1 MRFGN
6 AKSKNSVFHLPL
18 TNLSLYLQDIYIINH
33 KNTKNMRNNLKT
45 AAAAMSAL
53 LLAGAAMP
61 QTARADG
68 HDRTVANPIDLNYRF
83 QPEDNN
89 SPRREAADPVAV
101 YFKGYYY
108 LFASKS
114 GGYWRSPDMAEWEY
128 IPCKTIKTIE
138 DYAPSILA
146 IGDELYY
153 MSGGGKPHF
162 YKNAT
167 PEKDTWTE
175 VESKFA
181 YAADDPSLFMA
192 DDGRVYLYQGC
203 HDKKPIT
210 GVEVDPKDG
219 FRALGEPET
228 LINHNSA
235 KYGWEA
241 AGADNELDRDGYNEG
256 AACLKYN
263 GKYYLQYAAPGTQWR
278 NYGDGIYVSDSPLG
292 PFTYVEDSPFT
303 FKPGGFI
310 GGTGHGHTFQDKY
323 GNYWHVGTMK
333 ISVRHMFERRLGL
346 FPVVASDKHGMYAQ
360 TTFADYPFTIPDR
373 KVDFT
378 KTDIGAGWGLL
389 SYRKAMSASS
399 STDRAHDAG
408 CAADEQVETW
418 WAAST
423 GKKGEWLQMDLGGK
437 KTVKAVQVNFA
448 DHNATVRAP
457 QPPVIY
463 KYIIEGSADGKK
475 WTTLVDASANTDDA
489 PHRLHVLPKAAK
501 TRYLRITNMG
511 DVDGCFSLYDLRVF
525 GKGTGKKPAR
535 VTGFKAERD
544 ANDSRMFRFSW
555 DKQEQATGYILY
567 WGTQKDCLTHTTVV
581 YDNKLDAR
589 YFNRDSE
596 YYFDIK
602 AFNEA
607 GVGE

>member
-1 MRFGN
+1 MKTFGRF
-6 AKSKNSVFHLPL
+6 
-18 TNLSLYLQDIYIINH
+18 
-33 KNTKNMRNNLKT
+33 
-45 AAAAMSAL
+45 AAVAFSAAM
-53 LLAGAAMP
+53 LAGIAPP
-61 QTARADG
+61 QTAYG
-68 HDRTVANPIDLNYRF
+68 GDRDRIVTNPIDLNYRF
-83 QPEDNN
+83 AKNDGNA
-89 SPRREAADPVAV
+89 PRREAADPVAV
-101 YFKGYYY
+101 YFKGSYY

-114 GGYWRSPDMAEWEY
+114 GGYWRSDDMVKWHY
-128 IPCKTIKTIE
+128 IPCTTIASIE
-138 DYAPSILA
+138 DYAPAVLA
-146 IGDELYY
+146 YGGALYY
-153 MSGGGKPHF
+153 MSGGGKPRF

-167 PEKDTWTE
+167 PERDTWTE
-175 VESKFA
+175 IKSNFQ
-181 YAADDPSLFMA
+181 YAADDPSLFLD
-192 DDGRVYLYQGC
+192 DDGRVYLYAGC

-210 GVEVDPKDG
+210 GVEVDPRDG
-219 FRALGEPET
+219 FRALGEPQT
-228 LINHNSA
+228 LITHNSA

-241 AGADNELDRDGYNEG
+241 AGADNELNRDGYNEG

-278 NYGDGIYVSDSPLG
+278 NYGDGIYVSDNPLG

-346 FPVVASDKHGMYAQ
+346 FPVVVSDKHGMYAQ
-360 TTFADYPFTIPDR
+360 TTFSDYPFTIPDR

-378 KTDIGAGWGLL
+378 KTDIGTGWGLL
-389 SYRKAMSASS
+389 SYRMPVSASS
-399 STDRAHDAG
+399 SIDRAHDAE

-423 GKKGEWLQMDLGGK
+423 GKKGEWLQMDLGKK

-457 QPPVIY
+457 QSPFIY
-463 KYIIEGSADGKK
+463 KYVIEGSADGKK
-475 WTTLVDASANTDDA
+475 WTTLVDASASTDDA

-525 GKGTGKKPAR
+525 GKGTGKKPAK

-544 ANDSRMFRFSW
+544 ANDSRIFRFSW

-607 GVGE
+607 GTGE